1 MVNHPHFGAT
11 TDEKEAQGNHAGQAW
26 KDHHEEK
33 ARLTADHAKLTD
45 ELSKIHS
52 GMDAFAHEGK
62 SAEVDAAKEK
72 LDTHTGSW
80 PPTGKMGMPSAEEL
94 KGSNPHG
101 DLEHV
106 EGVGLVSKS
115 AHNAILNQLQ
125 GHEGFLH
132 TGKMTNEDGS
142 STGTAPLVYHNDG
155 ITPKENAKVL
165 ITHGGL
171 HPVKHEREYSY
182 EKHGALDENDKVT
195 HGLGRSLHHAIS
207 NGHPDIEE
215 HNDGFHIK
223 DLSTVLPE
231 HQVHDVTK
239 QTFPNSPSHSP
250 TPPSPSSPPIVPRG
264 SGKQVQSFSPTP
276 SGGGGAVSRL
286 MNFTNT
292 KLGGAFGQE
301 QRASAMDKPWA
312 GGDKS
317 IPSAPK
323 GTKETL
329 TGIMGEGIKR
339 TGIMGSGAKQSA
351 TEAFYDRVHGPAT
364 NALRDAAT
372 PPSTTSTPPPPSS
385 PF

>member
-1 MVNHPHFGAT
+1 
-11 TDEKEAQGNHAGQAW
+11 
-26 KDHHEEK
+26 
-33 ARLTADHAKLTD
+33 
-45 ELSKIHS
+45 
-52 GMDAFAHEGK
+52 
-62 SAEVDAAKEK
+62 
-72 LDTHTGSW
+72 
-80 PPTGKMGMPSAEEL
+80 
-94 KGSNPHG
+94 
-101 DLEHV
+101 
-106 EGVGLVSKS
+106 LVSKS

-155 ITPKENAKVL
+155 ITPKENVKVL

-239 QTFPNSPSHSP
+239 QTFPNSPSHTSPSP
-250 TPPSPSSPPIVPRG
+250 TSPGLSSPPIVPRG
-264 SGKQVQSFSPTP
+264 RQSFSPTP

-292 KLGGAFGQE
+292 KLGGAFRQE
-301 QRASAMDKPWA
+301 QMASAMDKPWA

-317 IPSAPK
+317 IPKASPIK
-323 GTKETL
+323 MTDIL
-329 TGIMGEGIKR
+329 GEGLKR

-351 TEAFYDRVHGPAT
+351 TEKFYDHIVAPA
-364 NALRDAAT
+364 NEALRNT
-372 PPSTTSTPPPPSS
+372 STTTPSTPPPPSS